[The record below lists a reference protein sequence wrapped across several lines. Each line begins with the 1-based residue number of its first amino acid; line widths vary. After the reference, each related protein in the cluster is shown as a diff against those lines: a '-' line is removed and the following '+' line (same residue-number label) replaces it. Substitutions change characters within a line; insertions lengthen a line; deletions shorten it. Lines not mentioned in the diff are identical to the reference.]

1 MNTTSKTMYEAL
13 PVVSELNKVPG
24 FDPRKFMRKTVSEP
38 AKQEVLYLDLKFKK
52 LWFRL
57 AYPAG
62 RIKVTALKITEQ
74 IAIIEAKV
82 FFSKGDTEP
91 VSSFIAQRNAK
102 GKPGSLY
109 IESAQHAAVS
119 QALTDAGFGLQFC
132 DVSQGPDSEMLDEG
146 IPLPSTAA
154 DAPASALKENIPPA
168 AEYSE
173 EIPPA
178 NDTPPAEETPP
189 ADAVLTTE
197 EIPPAEETPSADAI
211 PLAEE
216 APPADEI
223 PPAEETQPAE
233 QAYAPAAEPA
243 PVTSEARQQD
253 EIPAQA
259 DIPVQTDVPDQA
271 AMPAQAEASVSD
283 NAGQPPVQAVF
294 EITQTGQPE
303 DIAPQDSHYTA
314 DMTVD
319 EILGLMTPDEA
330 EAVVVDIGTCKGWT
344 LAEVM
349 ERRPASLKWYLNGYT
364 GDNNILKAGAK
375 LLLERGFERKAG

>member
-1 MNTTSKTMYEAL
+1 
-13 PVVSELNKVPG
+13 
-24 FDPRKFMRKTVSEP
+24 MRKTVSEP
-38 AKQEVLYLDLKFKK
+38 TKQEVLYLDLKFKK

-146 IPLPSTAA
+146 IPLPSAAA
-154 DAPASALKENIPPA
+154 DAPHSALKEETTPA
-168 AEYSE
+168 AKHSE

-178 NDTPPAEETPP
+178 NDTPPTEETPPAEAVPTTEEMSPVKEMPPVEEISPAEETPP
-189 ADAVLTTE
+189 AD
-197 EIPPAEETPSADAI
+197 EILPAEEM
-211 PLAEE
+211 
-216 APPADEI
+216 
-223 PPAEETQPAE
+223 QPAE
-233 QAYAPAAEPA
+233 QAYTPAAESA
-243 PVTSEARQQD
+243 PVTPEAQQQD
-253 EIPAQA
+253 EIPTQA

-271 AMPAQAEASVSD
+271 AMPVQEEAAVSD
-283 NAGQPPVQAVF
+283 IAGLTPVQAVF

-303 DIAPQDSHYTA
+303 DIAPQDSPYTA
-314 DMTVD
+314 DMPTE
-319 EILGLMTPDEA
+319 EILELMTPDEA

-344 LAEVM
+344 LAEVA